1 MPSGG
6 EDPRAELD
14 RLRAELERLRG
25 ELESSRQLF
34 SHVMA
39 ADERGRREIAQRLHD
54 EALQTLL
61 AAHQELL
68 EAAPGRAQV
77 THAHEVLAGAID
89 RLREEVVAL
98 HPVTLERGGL
108 GQALSAVC
116 SEVERRGGFR
126 CELEV
131 DDQAAG
137 DHAALLLAVARELLA
152 NAVKHAGAER
162 VRVSVARDGDA
173 TVLEVTDD
181 GAGIPIGRREE
192 ALRQGHVGLA
202 AVSQRLE
209 AIGGGLEL
217 VGGPGEGTRALA
229 RVPLPG

>member
-1 MPSGG
+1 MPDGDG
-6 EDPRAELD
+6 E
-14 RLRAELERLRG
+14 LRAEIEGLRAEIEG
-25 ELESSRQLF
+25 LRDELESSRQLF
-34 SHVMA
+34 SQAMA

-77 THAHEVLAGAID
+77 TRAHEVLAGAID
-89 RLREEVVAL
+89 RLREAVVAL

-116 SEVERRGGFR
+116 GEVERQGGFR

-131 DDQAAG
+131 DEEAAG

-152 NAVKHAGAER
+152 NAAKHSAAER
-162 VRVSVARDGDA
+162 VRVSVARDGDGA
-173 TVLEVTDD
+173 VLEVADD
-181 GAGIPIGRREE
+181 GAGIAPGRREE
-192 ALRQGHVGLA
+192 ALREGHVGLA

-209 AIGGGLEL
+209 AIGGELEML
-217 VGGPGEGTRALA
+217 GAPGEGTRARA
-229 RVPLPG
+229 WVPLR